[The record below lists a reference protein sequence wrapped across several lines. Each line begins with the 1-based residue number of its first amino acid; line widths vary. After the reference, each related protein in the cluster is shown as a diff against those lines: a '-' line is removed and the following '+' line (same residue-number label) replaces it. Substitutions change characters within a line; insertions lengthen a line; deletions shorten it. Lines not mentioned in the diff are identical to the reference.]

1 MIIYAQRVH
10 FSHMFVPVFST
21 WWAKESAI
29 TLNSRCRKVQAEERE
44 GAGRRRNG
52 GRGGDEEEKKEGA
65 ASVDI
70 LALLPRSK
78 VRHCDIRTF
87 PSGLE

>member
-44 GAGRRRNG
+44 GAGRRRKF
-52 GRGGDEEEKKEGA
+52 EEETRKKRRRE
-65 ASVDI
+65 
-70 LALLPRSK
+70 LRQ
-78 VRHCDIRTF
+78 
-87 PSGLE
+87 